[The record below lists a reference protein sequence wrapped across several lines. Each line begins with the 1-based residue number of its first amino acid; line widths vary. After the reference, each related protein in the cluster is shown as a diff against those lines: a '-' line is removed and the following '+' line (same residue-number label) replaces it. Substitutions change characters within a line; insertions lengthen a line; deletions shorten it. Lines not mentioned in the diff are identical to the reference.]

1 MDLYKYEPYEM
12 VVVYALTYVYSPKDQ
27 ELPLLLGSDDGVKV
41 FLNDIEI
48 HRVLKVRVVKVDQD
62 RVPLRLVKGWN
73 KLMLKI
79 ENNYGGYNFYARVLD
94 PQGSLV
100 FSPKKEQ

>member
-1 MDLYKYEPYEM
+1 MDLYKYDPYEM
-12 VVVYALTYVYSPKDQ
+12 VVVYALTHIFSPKDQ

-41 FLNDIEI
+41 FLNDREL
-48 HRVLKVRVVKVDQD
+48 HRVLKVRVVRVDQD

-94 PQGSLV
+94 QEESLV
-100 FSPKKEQ
+100 FSPAKQN